1 MEMLRCPD
9 VIATSVENAVNGLM
23 GETRKLDERD
33 SLRNIE
39 LMNYF
44 LLLTPT
50 CRNRMVRK
58 DAKFVFEVCVYVDE
72 APSIFLPILFVLTL
86 LIRPLRCFQVFASS

>member
-1 MEMLRCPD
+1 MLRCPD
-9 VIATSVENAVNGLM
+9 VIATSVKNAVNGLI
-23 GETRKLDERD
+23 GETKKD

-44 LLLTPT
+44 LLLTPS

-58 DAKFVFEVCVYVDE
+58 DAKFVSKCVYVDE
-72 APSIFLPILFVLTL
+72 APSILSSHFVCAETTL
-86 LIRPLRCFQVFASS
+86 LIYPLRCFQVFASSY